1 MWSLTHAYEIALNK
15 AVEHIQ
21 QKIMLDSRIANEDT
35 NYKNLL
41 EQYPEILD
49 IFKVFVMGQKKHG
62 DSWLEANG
70 KGMSRKEQFA
80 SLTRHAAKYYMG
92 EELDEESKLPHELH
106 IACRAIMAYIR
117 KQRGLNHPD
126 DIN

>member
-1 MWSLTHAYEIALNK
+1 MWSFSAAHKLALR
-15 AVEHIQ
+15 E
-21 QKIMLDSRIANEDT
+21 MLVSQAIRDSRTANEDT
-35 NYKNLL
+35 SYKDLL
-41 EQYPEILD
+41 DKYPEILD

-106 IACRAIMAYIR
+106 IACRAIMEYIR